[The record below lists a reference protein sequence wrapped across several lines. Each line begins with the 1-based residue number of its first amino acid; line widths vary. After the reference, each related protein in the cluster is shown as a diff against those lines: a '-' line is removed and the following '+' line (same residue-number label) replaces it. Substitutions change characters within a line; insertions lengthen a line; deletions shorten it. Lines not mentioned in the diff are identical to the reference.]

1 MEGRMKAVAKLVAGI
16 MLVLVVAVAHADVVY
31 DIQVT
36 PNTVAALQWNQDV
49 TITFNYKTSQASG
62 VRIFAR
68 PISGSSLSPS
78 YAASGSP
85 LFTGSG
91 TGSQSF
97 TITSGNVIVDKIR
110 FQVYNAN
117 QSQLILEFYV
127 PVKFYFG
134 AHAITNVQI
143 SPTSATSLQHNQN
156 VNISFDY
163 RTSQAGGVRIFP
175 RPMSGGSLATG
186 YAASGSPLYA
196 TGSGSGT
203 GYFTITGGDVEVDGV
218 RFQMYD
224 ANQTTLLQE
233 FVVPVKYKFSAH
245 SISGI
250 VVTPSVPDGLVLNA
264 NASVTFNYRTSA
276 TGGARIFARPFT
288 HGALTPNYAASGSPL
303 YATGSG
309 SGNGTFTI
317 TSGSITVDSVRF
329 QMWDANQTQLLLEW
343 FVPVNIHFS
352 TSKISGIAFAPASAA
367 YFTNSERD
375 SISFNYTNN
384 QGAGVRIFVI
394 PCVGSVWAQNYG
406 VSPSG
411 LYATGAGAGTGFVT
425 IISGSTF
432 VDNILFRMTND
443 NQSAVHID
451 WRVPVKF
458 YFGNQALTGVKSI
471 ATTIPDA
478 FTLAQ
483 NYPNPFNPS
492 TTIMFTIP
500 VVTGHAPALLK
511 VYDVLGKEVAT
522 LVNEQ
527 LTAGTYQ
534 VNFDGKNLSSGT
546 YIYRLESGSSVSTK
560 KMTLIK

>member
-16 MLVLVVAVAHADVVY
+16 MLALIAGVANADVVY
-31 DIQVT
+31 NIQIT

-49 TITFNYKTSQASG
+49 TITFNYKTSQAGG

-68 PISGSSLSPS
+68 PISGSSLSPG

-91 TGSQSF
+91 SGSQSF

-127 PVKFYFG
+127 PVRFYFG

-175 RPMSGGSLATG
+175 RPLSGSSLSAG

-203 GYFTITGGDVEVDGV
+203 GFFTITSGNVEVDGV

-276 TGGARIFARPFT
+276 AGGVRIFARPFT
-288 HGALTPNYAASGSPL
+288 HGTLTPNYAASGSPL
-303 YATGSG
+303 YAAGAG

-317 TSGSITVDSVRF
+317 TSGSVTVDSVRF

-352 TSKISGIAFAPASAA
+352 TSKISGITFAPSSAA
-367 YFTNSERD
+367 YFTNTERD

-384 QGAGVRIFVI
+384 QGSGVRIFVI

-411 LYATGAGAGTGFVT
+411 LYATGAGSGTGFVT

-471 ATTIPDA
+471 ATTIPDG

-483 NYPNPFNPS
+483 NYPNPFNPA
-492 TTIMFTIP
+492 TTIRFTVP
-500 VVTGHAPALLK
+500 VVTGHVPSLLK

-527 LTAGTYQ
+527 LAAGTYQ

-546 YIYRLESGSSVSTK
+546 YIYRLESGSNVSTK